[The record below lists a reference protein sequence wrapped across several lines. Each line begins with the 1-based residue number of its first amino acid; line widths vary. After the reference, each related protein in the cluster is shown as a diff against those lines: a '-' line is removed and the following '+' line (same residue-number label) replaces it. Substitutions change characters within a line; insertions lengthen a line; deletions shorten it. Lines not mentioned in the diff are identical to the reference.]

1 MELILWV
8 VALTLFLAIP
18 MPPKQT
24 IITGRLLI
32 ITFIILLIASLAGK
46 LQ

>member
-1 MELILWV
+1 VELILWV

>member
-1 MELILWV
+1 VELLLWV

>member
-1 MELILWV
+1 MSVLLWI
-8 VALTLFLAIP
+8 VALSLFIAIP
-18 MPPKQT
+18 MPPKET

>member
-1 MELILWV
+1 VDVLLWV